1 MKKIKLLLLF
11 LIGQYVIST
20 EKEEQKKPTLEDL
33 RQKNKIY
40 QLIHN
45 KYIPASNREDLIQ
58 CEVQKYFRII
68 KEINLE
74 QNKLDLQSLIEL
86 IFDGVRNAHIYAYD
100 NEKMNKHL
108 AIYDI
113 YHNIIMPQNPEL
125 KHKNKK
131 KYFDLVDINHLDIVA
146 NYVKSTRY
154 PQPVWDNLFIKL
166 KIPRALLDVDIPKT
180 VCVFKYN
187 ELISFLRNKAFSI
200 KINNVNFLLSD
211 AIEKNMLAFS
221 YQFIDNIDV
230 NEQYKIK
237 DTDTT
242 QNNKIGNELL
252 LKKMETVY
260 QPL

>member
-11 LIGQYVIST
+11 LIGQYVVIST
-20 EKEEQKKPTLEDL
+20 EPEEQKKPTLEDL
-33 RQKNKIY
+33 RQKNKLY

-45 KYIPASNREDLIQ
+45 KYIPTSNREDLIQ

-74 QNKLDLQSLIEL
+74 KNKIDIRSLIEL
-86 IFDGVRNAHIYAYD
+86 IFEGIRNTQIHVYD
-100 NEKMNKHL
+100 NEAANKHL
-108 AIYDI
+108 AIYEVYD
-113 YHNIIMPQNPEL
+113 NIIMPKNPEL
-125 KHKNKK
+125 KKTKK
-131 KYFDLVDINHLDIVA
+131 KYFDLVDISLLEVVS

-154 PQPVWDNLFIKL
+154 PQPVWDNMYIKL
-166 KIPRALLDVDIPKT
+166 KIPGEMFDVGIAKT
-180 VCVFKYN
+180 VCVFKYD
-187 ELISFLRNKAFSI
+187 ELITFLRNHSFSI
-200 KINNVNFLLSD
+200 KINNVSFLISD
-211 AIEKNMLAFS
+211 AIEKDMLAFY
-221 YQFIDNIDV
+221 YQFIDDIDI
-230 NEQYKIK
+230 NSKYKLK